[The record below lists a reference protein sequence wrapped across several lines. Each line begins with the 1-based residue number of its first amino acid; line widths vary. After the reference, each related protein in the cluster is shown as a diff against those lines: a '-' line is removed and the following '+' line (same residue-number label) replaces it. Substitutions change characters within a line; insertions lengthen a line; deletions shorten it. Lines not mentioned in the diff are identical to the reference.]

1 MFLAPG
7 NSRFDPLIS
16 SNNSSP
22 NNEALHKLLQ
32 QAEGSELKD
41 EGVS

>member
-1 MFLAPG
+1 MFVAPG

-22 NNEALHKLLQ
+22 NNESLHKLLQ